1 MVSTQRTSRSG
12 SLPSTVSAPAT
23 EPPRRAAA
31 LIALLGALTAV
42 APLATDMYVPGF
54 PEMARALHVSGSAVQ
69 LSMTAFLA
77 GLVIGQL
84 LIGPLSDRLGRRRL
98 LIPGTALFAVLSLAC
113 AAAPTVETLT
123 AARFLQGIAGAAGMV
138 LARAVL
144 ADRFHGP
151 ELPRYFSL
159 LSMVLGV
166 APVVAPVIGG
176 AILSAGSWRGVFVA
190 LAVFGVLLC
199 LAVLRGVPESL
210 PAERRHQ
217 GGVTST
223 FRAMGRLLGRRAFLG
238 CTLTL
243 AFAAAALFAYI
254 AGSSFVFQ
262 DVYGASA
269 TLYSLIFAT
278 NACGMLLAGAA
289 FGVLSR
295 RRSLKTLL
303 SASVAVA
310 SAAALLQ
317 VVLLVTVGGSLTGTW
332 VCLFF
337 AAFGIGGIFPASMS
351 LGQSLGRETSG
362 AASALLGG
370 TQFLFGALASPLVGA
385 FGTDG
390 AMPMAATMLGALV
403 CSAACLV
410 FLVRP
415 RQDRDAPTGRPR

>member
-1 MVSTQRTSRSG
+1 MVSTQRTSHSG
-12 SLPSTVSAPAT
+12 SLPANVSIPLT
-23 EPPRRAAA
+23 DPPRRAVG

-54 PEMARALHVSGSAVQ
+54 PEMARTLHVSDSAVQ

-77 GLVIGQL
+77 GLVIGQFL
-84 LIGPLSDRLGRRRL
+84 VGPLSDRLGRRRL
-98 LIPGTALFAVLSLAC
+98 LITGTVLFAVLSLAC
-113 AAAPTVETLT
+113 AAAPTVQTLT
-123 AARFLQGIAGAAGMV
+123 VGRFLQGVAGAAGMV

-144 ADRFHGP
+144 TDRFHGP
-151 ELPRYFSL
+151 ELPHYFSL

-176 AILSAGSWRGVFVA
+176 AILSVGNWRGIFVA
-190 LAVFGVLLC
+190 LALFGVLLF
-199 LAVLRGVPESL
+199 LAVLPGVPESL

-217 GGVTST
+217 GGMAGA
-223 FRAMGRLLGRRAFLG
+223 FLAMGGLLGRRSFLG

-278 NACGMLLAGAA
+278 NACGMLLAGAV
-289 FGVLSR
+289 FGKLSR
-295 RRSLKTLL
+295 RLRSGTLL

-310 SAAALLQ
+310 SAAALFQ
-317 VVLLVTVGGSLTGTW
+317 VVLLLTVGGSLIGTW

-337 AAFGIGGIFPASMS
+337 VAFGIGGIFPASMS

-385 FGTDG
+385 FGTSS
-390 AMPMAATMLGALV
+390 AMPMAATMLGALLS
-403 CSAACLV
+403 SAVCLV

-415 RQDRDAPTGRPR
+415 RQERDAPTGRPR

>member
-1 MVSTQRTSRSG
+1 MVSTPRTSHPG
-12 SLPSTVSAPAT
+12 SLPAAVSIPSTD
-23 EPPRRAAA
+23 PPRRAAG

-77 GLVIGQL
+77 GLVMGQL

-113 AAAPTVETLT
+113 AAAPTIQILT
-123 AARFLQGIAGAAGMV
+123 AARFLQGVAGAAGMV

-144 ADRFHGP
+144 TDRFHGP

-166 APVVAPVIGG
+166 APVVAPVVGG
-176 AILSAGSWRGVFVA
+176 AILSAGNWRGVFVA
-190 LAVFGVLLC
+190 LALFGVLLF
-199 LAVLRGVPESL
+199 LAVLPGVPESL

-217 GGVTST
+217 AGMAGA
-223 FRAMGRLLGRRAFLG
+223 FRAMGGLLGRRAFLG

-269 TLYSLIFAT
+269 TQYSLIFAT
-278 NACGMLLAGAA
+278 NAGGMLLAGAV
-289 FGVLSR
+289 FGTLSSR
-295 RRSLKTLL
+295 LTLGTLL

-310 SAAALLQ
+310 LVAALLQ
-317 VVLLVTVGGSLTGTW
+317 VVLLLTVGGSLTGTW

-351 LGQSLGRETSG
+351 LGQSLGREASG

-385 FGTDG
+385 FGTSR
-390 AMPMAATMLGALV
+390 ALPMAATMLGALLS
-403 CSAACLV
+403 SAVCLV

-415 RQDRDAPTGRPR
+415 RKEQDAPPGRHR